1 MEGNG
6 CVEKFIVSEQLEK
19 KRTFPALTWSEDFS
33 VQVIRLAPVDT
44 LMHFWK
50 LGLLCQTFSYSS

>member
-6 CVEKFIVSEQLEK
+6 CVEKVIVSERLTK

-44 LMHFWK
+44 LMNFSK